1 MFYKID
7 PLKNFGKLTGKI
19 IVPESFLLDKVVHHQ
34 ACNFAKKRLQHR
46 RFTVY
51 FAQLVKA
58 PCRTQLVSAYD
69 FNATF
74 ITIKQRKTF
83 SCSLERLNP
92 LDSTLNFDSKKLCF
106 WRYYATFLLRS

>member
-58 PCRTQLVSAYD
+58 PSRTPLVSAYD

-74 ITIKQRKTF
+74 ITVKQRKTF

-106 WRYYATFLLRS
+106 